1 MLTAEELEIAAR
13 IKHSQ
18 ERLTAVLGYA
28 QNEDEVV
35 ETASEEYIPLVNFYG
50 HGMALEIIVRVVH
63 QNGVMAGWSEV
74 QEDPQAFGLDNN
86 PTD

>member
-13 IKHSQ
+13 VKHSQ
-18 ERLTAVLGYA
+18 ERLAAVFDYA
-28 QNEDEVV
+28 QNADEVV
-35 ETASEEYIPLVNFYG
+35 ERASEEYMPLVNFYG
-50 HGMALEIIVRVVH
+50 HGMALEIIVRIVY